1 MAKRRKVGS
10 SLLELAAE
18 AVAEQVDSAVVQR
31 YMIVYASLKVW
42 REEDVET
49 SKLEVAE
56 TLQVRT
62 SILLHN
68 SCEMNIFCLIL
79 RLPDL
84 SPYNTFVFIA
94 L

>member
-42 REEDVET
+42 KEEDVET

-62 SILLHN
+62 
-68 SCEMNIFCLIL
+68 
-79 RLPDL
+79 
-84 SPYNTFVFIA
+84 
-94 L
+94 